1 MIDINCDLAEG
12 MSDDALIMPFIT
24 SANIACGFHAGG
36 WDMMKRTIDLCVQY
50 KVNIGAHPSFLD
62 RENFGRTEM
71 QVSDA
76 VLMDWITTQILS
88 LQKICT
94 DAGTTLHHVK
104 PHGAMYNMSARD
116 ARLAHL
122 VAETIKKIDAHLILF
137 GLSGSVSITEAKK
150 IGLRTANEVFADRTY
165 QNDSTLT
172 PRSQKNAL
180 IEDEGEA
187 VKQLLEIIRD
197 KKVTTVSGGK
207 IPMSAETI
215 CIHGDGKY
223 ALVFAKKIWGMI
235 YGNDE

>member
-1 MIDINCDLAEG
+1 MDINCDLAEG

-36 WDMMKRTIDLCVQY
+36 SDMMKRTVDLCVQY
-50 KVNIGAHPSFLD
+50 KVKIGAHPSFLD
-62 RENFGRTEM
+62 KENFGRTEM
-71 QVSDA
+71 QVSDL
-76 VLMDWITTQILS
+76 VLMDWITTQIFS

-104 PHGAMYNMSARD
+104 PHGALYNMSARD
-116 ARLAHL
+116 ARLAQL
-122 VAETIKKIDAHLILF
+122 IAKTIKKIDSRLILF

-150 IGLRTANEVFADRTY
+150 IGLQTANEVFADRTY
-165 QNDSTLT
+165 QNDGTLT
-172 PRSQKNAL
+172 PRSQKNAS
-180 IEDEGEA
+180 IEDVGEA

-197 KKVTTVSGGK
+197 KKVTTVSGAK

-215 CIHGDGKY
+215 CIHGDGKH